1 MEVRVW
7 DRRNERG
14 ITLEELGKLT
24 KISRSTLNRIENGQI
39 SPRLIHLEKIAEA
52 LDVKI
57 TDLVESEYL

>member
-7 DRRNERG
+7 ERRNERG

-24 KISRSTLNRIENGQI
+24 QISRSTLNRIENGQI
-39 SPRLIHLEKIAEA
+39 SPRFIHLEKIAEA

>member
-7 DRRNERG
+7 ERRNEKG
-14 ITLEELGKLT
+14 ITLEELEKLT
-24 KISRSTLNRIENGQI
+24 KISHSTLNRIENGQI
-39 SPRLIHLEKIAEA
+39 SPRFIHLEKIAEA

>member
-7 DRRNERG
+7 ERRNERG

-24 KISRSTLNRIENGQI
+24 QISRSTLNRIENGQI

-52 LDVKI
+52 LNVKI
-57 TDLVESEYL
+57 KDLVESEYL

>member
-7 DRRNERG
+7 ERRNERG

>member
-24 KISRSTLNRIENGQI
+24 QISRSTLNRIENGQI
-39 SPRLIHLEKIAEA
+39 SPRFIHLEKIAEA

>member
-1 MEVRVW
+1 MEIRVW
-7 DRRNERG
+7 ERRNERG
-14 ITLEELGKLT
+14 ITLEELEKLT

-39 SPRLIHLEKIAEA
+39 SPRFIHLEKIAEA

>member
-1 MEVRVW
+1 MEIRVW
-7 DRRNERG
+7 ERRNERG
-14 ITLEELGKLT
+14 ITLEELEKLT